1 MLSDDA
7 LMAVLHDT
15 ATAVRSALDALSDWG
30 LAGSSDH
37 QYRHDLVA
45 DAAAVE
51 LLRRA
56 GLGVVS
62 EESGTHAA
70 DAEIVVVV
78 DPVDGSTNA
87 SRGLPWWNTSL
98 CAVDRDGLRAAL
110 VVDQTRGARFEAVR
124 GAGARLDGR
133 RITPSACTAAGAAV
147 VGLNGYPRQYLGWKQ
162 YRALGATALDLC
174 AVAAGMLDGYVDCTR
189 RGSAPWD
196 YLGGLLVCR
205 EAGAHVADAEGD
217 ELVVWGFTDRRTPIA
232 AGTPELLEDLLARRA
247 KMS

>member
-1 MLSDDA
+1 
-7 LMAVLHDT
+7 MAVLHDT
-15 ATAVRSALDALSDWG
+15 ATAVRSALDNLADWS

-45 DAAAVE
+45 DRAAVDV
-51 LLRRA
+51 LRRA

-62 EESGTHAA
+62 EESGTHAG
-70 DAEIVVVV
+70 DAAVVVV
-78 DPVDGSTNA
+78 LDPVDGSTNA

-98 CAVDRDGLRAAL
+98 CAIDRDGLRAAL
-110 VVDQTRGARFEAVR
+110 VVDQARGARFEAVR

-133 RITPSACTAAGAAV
+133 RIGPSGCTAAGAAV
-147 VGLNGYPRQYLGWKQ
+147 IGLNGYPRQYLGWKQ

-205 EAGAHVADAEGD
+205 EAGAHVADADGD
-217 ELVVWGFTDRRTPIA
+217 ELVVWGVADRRTPVA
-232 AGTPELLEDLLARRA
+232 AATPDLLEDLLARRA